1 MTITQKLIQDNL
13 ILRNALQNAANWITV
28 DKELSEGDFPNE
40 AGAEDFIAYLLKIV
54 DDTMPNDPD
63 QLDLF
68 PGEKQN
74 ILEVE
79 TVRVSMMELEQ
90 RITNTRKNI
99 NHITKESLILNLS
112 MAENITQEL
121 IVDLKANDLRK

>member
-1 MTITQKLIQDNL
+1 MTITQKLIHDNQT
-13 ILRNALQNAANWITV
+13 LRNALQEASNWITV
-28 DKELSEGDFPNE
+28 DSELTEHPEVNDFTPE
-40 AGAEDFIAYLLKIV
+40 HIIDFLNKTI
-54 DDTMPNDPD
+54 DDTTPNDPD
-63 QLDLF
+63 QFDLF

-79 TVRVSMMELEQ
+79 TVRVSMVELEQ

-112 MAENITQEL
+112 MAESITQEL
-121 IVDLKANDLRK
+121 ITDLKNNDLRK